1 MYQKHVPGVLL
12 VSYLLYTPFITINL
26 AHSVILFSLAGLFG
40 FTQYLQHSQH
50 SSKSHEEFAKLKS
63 DLELQIK
70 SNKENYEIRLK
81 KTEDEVTKI
90 ALSASRNPSSLST
103 ARVDKKVIF

>member
-26 AHSVILFSLAGLFG
+26 SHSLILFSLAGLFG
-40 FTQYLQHSQH
+40 FSQYLQHSEQP
-50 SSKSHEEFAKLKS
+50 SLTTELAKLKTE
-63 DLELQIK
+63 LEHQIK
-70 SNKENYEIRLK
+70 TNKENYEIRLK
-81 KTEDEVTKI
+81 KTEDEVTKV
-90 ALSASRNPSSLST
+90 ALSASRNPSSNST